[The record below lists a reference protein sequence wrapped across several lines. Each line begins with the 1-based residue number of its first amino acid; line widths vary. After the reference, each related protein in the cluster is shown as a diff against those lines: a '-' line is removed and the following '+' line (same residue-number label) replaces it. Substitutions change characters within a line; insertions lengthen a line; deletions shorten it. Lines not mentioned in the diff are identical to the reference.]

1 MADKPRIDEVTGVE
15 TTGHQF
21 DGIEE
26 LNNPMP
32 QWWVTIF
39 YATIVFAGVY
49 VIFFPAIPMVTA
61 ATQGVLGYT
70 ARGEV
75 AERIA
80 EHSEM
85 QSVWRDRIAA
95 TEVEDIPNDP
105 ELLQFAMAAGKAN
118 WAVNCSQCHGSGAQ
132 GNVGGYPN
140 LNDDAWIWG
149 GELYDIYTTIAHG
162 VRNEVDP
169 DARYSMM
176 PRYGE
181 EELLSR
187 EEIEQVANYVM
198 TFSGSEHDAQLAAAG
213 EEIWLDNCAA
223 CHGDEGGGGPE
234 VGAPNLSDNTWLY
247 GGAVEDVIQQVWAP
261 QQGVMPPWLSK
272 LGEAEVK
279 ELAVYVH
286 SLGGGQ

>member
-1 MADKPRIDEVTGVE
+1 
-15 TTGHQF
+15 
-21 DGIEE
+21 
-26 LNNPMP
+26 
-32 QWWVTIF
+32 
-39 YATIVFAGVY
+39 
-49 VIFFPAIPMVTA
+49 
-61 ATQGVLGYT
+61 
-70 ARGEV
+70 
-75 AERIA
+75 
-80 EHSEM
+80 
-85 QSVWRDRIAA
+85 
-95 TEVEDIPNDP
+95 
-105 ELLQFAMAAGKAN
+105 MAAGKAN

-187 EEIEQVANYVM
+187 EEI
-198 TFSGSEHDAQLAAAG
+198 
-213 EEIWLDNCAA
+213 WLDNCAA